1 MVDTTAATLLG
12 ILVFLLEQ
20 IYINVGFWYV
30 VIVLYCIVL
39 YYTVLYCIVLYQGIC
54 STSWC
59 RQKLEC
65 CHTSS

>member
-39 YYTVLYCIVLYQGIC
+39 YYTILYCIVLYCIYC
-54 STSWC
+54 TVS
-59 RQKLEC
+59 RDLLNKLV
-65 CHTSS
+65 